1 MNEMN
6 ENNLPLFPNCAEGL
20 PRVKEMLLLTEETV
34 AFATLSHFLLSDF
47 LLSDLLNWL
56 SVAGFPTH
64 DLWKKLWRAFLGF
77 NLLIGPF
84 SFCD

>member
-6 ENNLPLFPNCAEGL
+6 ENNLPLFPSCAEGL
-20 PRVKEMLLLTEETV
+20 LRVKEMLLLTEETV
-34 AFATLSHFLLSDF
+34 AFATLSHFLLSD
-47 LLSDLLNWL
+47 LLNWL

-64 DLWKKLWRAFLGF
+64 DFWKKLWRAFLGF